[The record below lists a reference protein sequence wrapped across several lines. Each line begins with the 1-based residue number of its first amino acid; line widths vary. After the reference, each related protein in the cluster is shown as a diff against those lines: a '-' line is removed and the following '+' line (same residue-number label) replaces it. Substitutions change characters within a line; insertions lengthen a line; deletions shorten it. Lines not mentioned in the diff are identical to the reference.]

1 MSTSACLGI
10 VTANGKQHFLYKNF
24 TDASEAEF
32 QIKDIAGSLRSV
44 GDALEGQRVTRIQI
58 QLAEPSSLTTFK
70 IYGANGAV
78 LASYRGGRRAII
90 TDPTGPFRR
99 HTLDIQ
105 GLNLQ
110 IQRSLVFKCN
120 TAN

>member
-1 MSTSACLGI
+1 MGIITTS
-10 VTANGKQHFLYKNF
+10 NGQQFHLFKIF
-24 TDASEAEF
+24 TDGTEAEF
-32 QIKDIAGSLRSV
+32 QIRDIAGSMRAV
-44 GDALEGQRVTRIQI
+44 GDALEGMRITRVEI

-99 HTLDIQ
+99 HTLDIK
-105 GLNLQ
+105 GLNLPV
-110 IQRSLVFKCN
+110 QRSLVFKCN